1 MKLLSDELKY
11 QLLSALEQNP
21 RASQRELAA
30 EIGISLG
37 RTNYCLRALIDKGWV
52 KAKNF
57 KNSKN
62 KSAYIYNL
70 TPVGLVA
77 KAQVT
82 RLFLARK
89 QAEYEVLEREIERL
103 RQEVRTGPESQ
114 FRNPETGNPKP
125 NQ

>member
-1 MKLLSDELKY
+1 MLSDKLKY

-30 EIGISLG
+30 EIGVSLG

-62 KSAYIYNL
+62 KAAYIYNL
-70 TPVGLVA
+70 TPAGIA
-77 KAQVT
+77 EKASVT
-82 RLFLARK
+82 RNFLARK
-89 QAEYEVLEREIERL
+89 QAEYKELEYEIERL
-103 RQEVRTGPESQ
+103 RQEVDASRQQGKATD
-114 FRNPETGNPKP
+114 
-125 NQ
+125 